1 MQGSSRSHLVLMVP
15 YTSALQRMLNCPHS
29 FATVF
34 VSPTTPIFP
43 VLCAHTSLPSTM
55 PLHSSCRPPPER
67 LRGAPVVGLASIA
80 VHARR

>member
-1 MQGSSRSHLVLMVP
+1 LMVP

-43 VLCAHTSLPSTM
+43 VLRSRTSLPSTTM
-55 PLHSSCRPPPER
+55 PLHPSCRPHHLQVSDSEAH
-67 LRGAPVVGLASIA
+67 L
-80 VHARR
+80 